1 MFFASSYQVIEP
13 FLLLSINTI
22 TIKTQV
28 EIYGWQRFKAK
39 HDMINKRPVYL
50 NLLKIRLPLTGI
62 VSFAHRITGVIL
74 FLALPFVVYLLGL
87 SIDSQESFDNARQ
100 ILNQPIMLFVQ
111 VLLLWSIAHH
121 FFAGIRF
128 LLIDAEIGVEKSQAR
143 LGAWLVLLAEV
154 LTLFA
159 IICGVGL

>member
-1 MFFASSYQVIEP
+1 M
-13 FLLLSINTI
+13 T
-22 TIKTQV
+22 
-28 EIYGWQRFKAK
+28 
-39 HDMINKRPVYL
+39 NKRPVYL

-74 FLALPFVVYLLGL
+74 FLSLPFVVYILDL
-87 SIDSQESFDNARQ
+87 SIESEASFQNAQQ
-100 ILNQPIMLFVQ
+100 ILNQPLMMFVQ

-143 LGAWLVLLAEV
+143 FGAWLVLLAEAI
-154 LTLFA
+154 TLLA
-159 IICGVGL
+159 IIGGVTV

>member
-1 MFFASSYQVIEP
+1 MA
-13 FLLLSINTI
+13 
-22 TIKTQV
+22 
-28 EIYGWQRFKAK
+28 
-39 HDMINKRPVYL
+39 DKRPIYL
-50 NLLKIRLPLTGI
+50 NLFKIRLPLTGI

-74 FLALPFVVYLLGL
+74 FLALPFAVYLLDL
-87 SIDSQESFDNARQ
+87 SIESEQSFAKAQQ
-100 ILNQPIMLFVQ
+100 ILNQPVMILVQ

-128 LLIDAEIGVEKSQAR
+128 LLIDAEIGVDKTQAR

-159 IICGVGL
+159 IVCGVGL